1 MKLSIIV
8 PIYNAEKYLEE
19 CILSVIK
26 CKRKEVE
33 VLLIDDGSKDNSYE
47 ICKKFKEDKRIKIIH
62 KNNEG
67 VSVARNIGIENATG
81 DYLMFLDAD
90 DYILEDKWSLI
101 ISYLDKEYDFVGFSY
116 NSLFSNGKTIYE
128 PFFFKN
134 NSYTTCNYNEILNI
148 LFGTPMLY
156 TCWGKLFNRHIIK
169 NNNIRFKK
177 NIKIGEDY
185 LFVLDYFKLIKNPIL
200 INEAI
205 LNYRQNIY
213 GVMKNFN
220 YTLRKNT
227 EEMIYKYCIS
237 YINNIKNNSV
247 NIKEIKENFYYYKFR
262 SLTKLILDINSSV
275 NFSNS
280 YKNIKDLLCSNIIL
294 EILNKVDTSKL
305 HGIKKIEYR
314 LLINEKFLFLLMY
327 FKLKSLVGKIK

>member
-1 MKLSIIV
+1 
-8 PIYNAEKYLEE
+8 
-19 CILSVIK
+19 
-26 CKRKEVE
+26 
-33 VLLIDDGSKDNSYE
+33 
-47 ICKKFKEDKRIKIIH
+47 
-62 KNNEG
+62 
-67 VSVARNIGIENATG
+67 
-81 DYLMFLDAD
+81 
-90 DYILEDKWSLI
+90 
-101 ISYLDKEYDFVGFSY
+101 
-116 NSLFSNGKTIYE
+116 
-128 PFFFKN
+128 
-134 NSYTTCNYNEILNI
+134 
-148 LFGTPMLY
+148 MLY
-156 TCWGKLFNRHIIK
+156 TCWGKIFNRYIIK

-237 YINNIKNNSV
+237 YINNIKNSSV

-262 SLTKLILDINSSV
+262 SLTKLILDINSNV

-294 EILNKVDTSKL
+294 EILKKVDTSKL

-314 LLINEKFLFLLMY
+314 LLINKRFMFLIIY